1 MGENGEVQGLDFG
14 KIDADQF
21 ASLMS
26 QATDEQI
33 AEGMNG
39 PQRKQ
44 ILDEIFNRMAEYFNP
59 DKARGQEAVVHF
71 KIGDRPEGGED
82 VYEVVVKD
90 GKLTVTDTP
99 EQDARVTLKTGA
111 VDFMRLVS
119 GSQSGPALFMTGK
132 LKIEGD
138 LMYASQIASLFRI
151 PQSAQTGQAGEA
163 EQAAPGSEA

>member
-1 MGENGEVQGLDFG
+1 MSENGEVQGLDFG
-14 KIDADQF
+14 QIDASQF
-21 ASLMS
+21 ASLMA

-44 ILDEIFNRMAEYFNP
+44 ILDEIFNRMAEYFNA
-59 DKARGQEAVVHF
+59 DKAQGQEAVVHF
-71 KIGDRPEGGED
+71 KIGDRPDGGED

-90 GKLTVTDTP
+90 GALNVTDDP
-99 EQDARVTLKTGA
+99 QQEPRVTLKTGA

-138 LMYASQIASLFRI
+138 LMYASQIATLFRI
-151 PQSAQTGQAGEA
+151 PSSAQPVPPLRRGPRAEGER
-163 EQAAPGSEA
+163 

>member
-1 MGENGEVQGLDFG
+1 MSENGEVEGIDFG
-14 KIDADQF
+14 HIDASQF
-21 ASLMS
+21 ASLVA

-33 AEGMNG
+33 AEGMQG
-39 PQRKQ
+39 PQREQ
-44 ILDEIFNRMAEYFNP
+44 ILGEIFNRMAEYFNA
-59 DKARGQEAVVHF
+59 DKAQGQEAVVHF

-90 GKLTVTDTP
+90 GALTVTDDP
-99 EQDARVTLKTGA
+99 QQEPRVTLKTGA

-151 PQSAQTGQAGEA
+151 PQSAQPGPPPQ
-163 EQAAPGSEA
+163 PGS

>member
-1 MGENGEVQGLDFG
+1 MSENGEVEGIDFG
-14 KIDADQF
+14 QIDASQF
-21 ASLMS
+21 ASLMA

-33 AEGMNG
+33 AEGMQG

-44 ILDEIFNRMAEYFNP
+44 ILDEIFNRMAEYFNA

-82 VYEVVVKD
+82 VYEVVVED
-90 GKLTVTDTP
+90 GALTVTDEP
-99 EQDARVTLKTGA
+99 QQEPRVTLKAGA

-151 PQSAQTGQAGEA
+151 PRSAQPSPPPQ
-163 EQAAPGSEA
+163 PGS

>member
-1 MGENGEVQGLDFG
+1 MSENGEVQGLDFG
-14 KIDADQF
+14 QIDATQF

-44 ILDEIFNRMAEYFNP
+44 ILDEIFNRMAEYFNA
-59 DKARGQEAVVHF
+59 DKAKGQEAVVHF
-71 KIGDRPEGGED
+71 KIGDRPDGGED

-90 GKLTVTDTP
+90 GALTVTDDP
-99 EQDARVTLKTGA
+99 QQDPRVTLRTGA

-138 LMYASQIASLFRI
+138 LMYASQIATLFRI
-151 PQSAQTGQAGEA
+151 PQAAQPASGSE
-163 EQAAPGSEA
+163 EAAPGS

>member
-1 MGENGEVQGLDFG
+1 MSENGEVQGLDFG
-14 KIDADQF
+14 QIDADQF
-21 ASLMS
+21 ASLMA
-26 QATDEQI
+26 QASDEQI

-59 DKARGQEAVVHF
+59 DKAKGQEAVVHF

-99 EQDARVTLKTGA
+99 EQEPRVTLKTGA

-151 PQSAQTGQAGEA
+151 PQGAKPEAASGGEPSA
-163 EQAAPGSEA
+163 

>member
-1 MGENGEVQGLDFG
+1 MGENGEVEGLDFG
-14 KIDADQF
+14 QIDATQF
-21 ASLMS
+21 ASLMA

-33 AEGMNG
+33 AEGVKG

-44 ILDEIFNRMAEYFNP
+44 ILDEIFNRMAEHFNA
-59 DKARGQEAVVHF
+59 DKAQGQEAVVHF

-90 GKLTVTDTP
+90 GALTVTDSP
-99 EQDARVTLKTGA
+99 QQEPRVTLKTGA

-138 LMYASQIASLFRI
+138 LVYASQIATLFRI
-151 PQSAQTGQAGEA
+151 PQSAQPGPSAQ
-163 EQAAPGSEA
+163 PGS